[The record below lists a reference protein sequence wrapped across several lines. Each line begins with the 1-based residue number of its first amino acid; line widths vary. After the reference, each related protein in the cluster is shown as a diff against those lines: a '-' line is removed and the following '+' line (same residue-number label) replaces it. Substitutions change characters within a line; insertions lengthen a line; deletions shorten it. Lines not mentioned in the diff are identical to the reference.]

1 MLRGLRQDFRI
12 RRVLH
17 ENNINRES
25 VMGTQVVKDLLIDF
39 GAEEGEE
46 PSVDLL
52 AAHRF
57 LKALFSALHVK
68 LSDKDITFVIE
79 RCKSKSAADQ
89 EIFSL
94 DDFLAFLKFSL
105 PQSSLTDSLN
115 KKQTVADEFD
125 FPTVIACA
133 KEKSFILSNEGDVWE
148 FGGCRHP

>member
-1 MLRGLRQDFRI
+1 MGPSPGPKRGHPRCIRKVALCHFFLPSCVMLRGLRQDFRI

-105 PQSSLTDSLN
+105 PQCEISSF
-115 KKQTVADEFD
+115 KYIV
-125 FPTVIACA
+125 
-133 KEKSFILSNEGDVWE
+133 
-148 FGGCRHP
+148 